1 MPPGND
7 GKRIDWV
14 KKLDYFFVLR
24 PTLFFPVWTI
34 SLSGY
39 WAQQRFDGHPL
50 VLKPMIE
57 LGPIDLTYMF
67 IIGLFT
73 LIMGGVFLLNQ
84 LADVETDRLNNKLY
98 LVANGDVSKSQARI
112 ETSLLFTIPLLP
124 LIKNRPDLVVVMVMA
139 LFITGWCYSCRPLV
153 LKNRPIGGALAN
165 LLGGI
170 IIFALGWKI
179 KGTMSLEVLKYATP
193 YVLGVLAVYFFTTIP
208 DLKGDL
214 ASGKMTVASKF
225 GVRPAMWAGLAADI
239 FAIGSAVWTRD
250 WVVLLP
256 TLAVLPFFIQ
266 AVRKNSVAEVLR
278 TNKLATL
285 FLSLIVCLR
294 FPVYLAFIIALY
306 FFSKWYYRKRFN
318 IVYPSFRT

>member
-7 GKRIDWV
+7 GTKIDWV

-39 WAQQRFDGHPL
+39 WAQQRFAGDPL
-50 VLKPMIE
+50 VFAPMIE
-57 LGPIDLTYMF
+57 LGAFDLTYMF

-73 LIMGGVFLLNQ
+73 MIMGGVFLLNQ

-98 LVANGDVSKSQARI
+98 LVANGDVSKSQALI
-112 ETSLLFTIPLLP
+112 ETSLLFIVPLLP
-124 LIKNRPDLVVVMVMA
+124 LIKDRPDLVIIMVFA
-139 LFITGWCYSCRPLV
+139 LLVTGWFYSCRPLV
-153 LKNRPIGGALAN
+153 LKDRPISGALAN

-179 KGTMSLEVLKYATP
+179 KGFMSLDVVKYATP

-214 ASGKMTVASKF
+214 ASGKMTVAAKF
-225 GVRPAMWAGLAADI
+225 GPRPAMWAGLVADVL
-239 FAIGSAVWTRD
+239 AIGFAVWTRD

-256 TLAVLPFFIQ
+256 TLAVLPFFIH
-266 AVRKNSVAEVLR
+266 AVHKNSVTEVLR
-278 TNKLATL
+278 TNKFATL

-294 FPVYLAFIIALY
+294 FPIYLVLITMLF
-306 FFSKWYYRKRFN
+306 FFSKWYYKKRFN